1 MFLMVTHI
9 LGCLWIFT
17 AGISDIEKFVDQ
29 NGNTYNINWIT
40 KNGMD
45 EFTNF

>member
-1 MFLMVTHI
+1 MVTHI

-17 AGISDIEKFVDQ
+17 ANISDIEQFIDL
-29 NGNTYNINWIT
+29 NGNAFNVNWIT

-45 EFTNF
+45 NFTNF